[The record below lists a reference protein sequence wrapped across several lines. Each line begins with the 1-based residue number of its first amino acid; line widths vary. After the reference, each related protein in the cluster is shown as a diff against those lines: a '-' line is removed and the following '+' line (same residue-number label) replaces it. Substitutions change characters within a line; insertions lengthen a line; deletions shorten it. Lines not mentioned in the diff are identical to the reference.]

1 MDNQETIANMIDK
14 IIDGD
19 NIGAQEDFTSIIAT
33 KMTQALDARKQELA
47 QNIYQDQQ
55 EDGTEQEITATVSA
69 DDEQA

>member
-1 MDNQETIANMIDK
+1 MDNQEIISNMIDK

-19 NIGAQEDFTSIIAT
+19 SIGAQEDFTSIIAT

-55 EDGTEQEITATVSA
+55 DGTEQETTATVSA

>member
-1 MDNQETIANMIDK
+1 MDNQEIISTMIDK

-19 NIGAQEDFTSIIAT
+19 NIGAQEDFSSIIAT

-55 EDGTEQEITATVSA
+55 DGTEQETATTVSA